1 MNAAKVN
8 FLLGA
13 TLLGMSLGGTAAS
26 AGDTLTT
33 LKENIFICVSPKVYD
48 EAMTRVREQN
58 GKDVEPL
65 KKELAEK
72 KQCMFVDSAMVERLM
87 VPFAVVLERDSG
99 KVQVQFILEQRKN
112 VEFLH
117 RLINR
122 TVLVGWTDEA
132 NLEPKKIL

>member
-13 TLLGMSLGGTAAS
+13 TLLGMSLSGATAR
-26 AGDTLTT
+26 AGDMLTT
-33 LKENIFICVSPKVYD
+33 LKENIFVCVSPQVYD

-58 GKDVEPL
+58 GKDVEAL
-65 KKELAEK
+65 KKDLAEK
-72 KQCMFVDSAMVERLM
+72 KQCMFVDAAMVERLM
-87 VPFAVVLERDSG
+87 VPFAIVLERDSG

-112 VEFLH
+112 IEFLH

-132 NLEPKKIL
+132 NLEPKQIL